1 MLAGSMSVI
10 SGMCKFQPLFY
21 SILFH
26 VAMADSDTVKGL
38 LYACLAFVGLLIT
51 ITIFLIYTLVF
62 RVKRA
67 FVYHISF
74 SDTQAHPHSDTADLR
89 VAENS
94 VTAGESET
102 VENRSDTEDDK
113 DTDSLTRNLSFSKFD
128 MPQQPKYIANGEN
141 ITESEE
147 PLEHSENTENP
158 EIAENK
164 DVVDDDKES
173 DIMTRG
179 LSFSTFDKLIEDAST
194 TKVLET
200 TEFLETAGHPT
211 IQEEEPGTPE
221 CVKDTGSLTRT
232 EQPGSSGVAGD
243 SETISE
249 IYIGIP
255 DIDDSTEGTYNV
267 TKGVLVSIDQQPDD
281 TVHGE
286 GIKESD
292 EPLRP
297 LETTENLQIIEN
309 EEAVDDDKESDIM
322 TRGLTFSTFDKL
334 IEHASTTKIME
345 TTELLE
351 ITEHPTIYERPNTV
365 KADENA
371 NNNSNNTAPAI
382 SSSKQREDKQV
393 SFSGNDSTY
402 IVERKEKSVQLMQ
415 YDETSN
421 FEFVKFVRQQQ
432 KKT

>member
-1 MLAGSMSVI
+1 
-10 SGMCKFQPLFY
+10 
-21 SILFH
+21 
-26 VAMADSDTVKGL
+26 MADSDTVKGL

-74 SDTQAHPHSDTADLR
+74 SDAQAHPHSDTADLR
-89 VAENS
+89 VAENL

-102 VENRSDTEDDK
+102 IENRSDTEDDK

-128 MPQQPKYIANGEN
+128 MPQQPKYFGNGEN

-147 PLEHSENTENP
+147 PLEHSENTENSP
-158 EIAENK
+158 EIAENIGA
-164 DVVDDDKES
+164 VDDDKES

-200 TEFLETAGHPT
+200 TEFSETAGHPT

-232 EQPGSSGVAGD
+232 EQPGSSGVVGD

-249 IYIGIP
+249 NYIGVP
-255 DIDDSTEGTYNV
+255 DIDNSTEGTYNV
-267 TKGVLVSIDQQPDD
+267 TKGVLVSIHQQPDD
-281 TVHGE
+281 TVQGNDE

-297 LETTENLQIIEN
+297 SETTENLQIIEN
-309 EEAVDDDKESDIM
+309 EGAVDDDKESDIM

-334 IEHASTTKIME
+334 IEHASTTKIIE
-345 TTELLE
+345 TTEFSE
-351 ITEHPTIYERPNTV
+351 TTGHPTIYERPNIT
-365 KADENA
+365 KADQNA
-371 NNNSNNTAPAI
+371 NDNSKNTASAI
-382 SSSKQREDKQV
+382 SSSKQREEKQV